1 MLTPQ
6 TQSSKT
12 SAYNQYVYMSDSDSM
27 LFGQVE
33 LFLSQI
39 AYFVKMPNMKE
50 RGAKVSLSFGN
61 L

>member
-1 MLTPQ
+1 M
-6 TQSSKT
+6 
-12 SAYNQYVYMSDSDSM
+12 YNQYVYMSDSDSM